1 MASALNKLSKLEE
14 QLEQA
19 RREAA
24 SEVAELLMAT
34 GAYALGATKLKRLLQ
49 AAAKAQDEDFD
60 QAIQTLKGSPTSP
73 PSRAS
78 ASPATA

>member
-49 AAAKAQDEDFD
+49 AAAEAQDEDFD
-60 QAIQTLKGSPTSP
+60 QAIQVMKCGPTPS
-73 PSRAS
+73 PSRNP
-78 ASPATA
+78 ASPETA